1 VQVARGHVRLND
13 LSLQEGDGAALSD
26 ESRAEMTADD
36 EAKLLVFD
44 LG

>member
-1 VQVARGHVRLND
+1 VQVIRGRIRLNG

-26 ESRAEMTADD
+26 EPQAEMTADS
-36 EAKLLVFD
+36 EAELLVFD